1 MKQILRISKKKNKK
15 NLKSKNNRCHGGFPG
30 RDNEFPLFFYIKI
43 AVYRDLDEE
52 GHIDETS
59 EITDDEELLGA
70 FFMLGEK
77 WDEVNQYYLKDNEK
91 PIKGLIDQFTD
102 VILNDIKQDF
112 EDFQDPLKY
121 EIDYINEIFFDGL
134 STIKVKSF
142 IDGNDPKDDME
153 TVNDAFDKICDKIQE
168 YTFSNNLNYVKYNGL
183 YYTLQNVISEEQY
196 VNQFWTEHYSEEYD
210 KKYYYN
216 TLLKKSQWEKP
227 ENGYIKD
234 MSEEDD

>member
-1 MKQILRISKKKNKK
+1 MTRILRISKKKNKK
-15 NLKSKNNRCHGGFPG
+15 NLKSKNNRYHGGFPG
-30 RDNEFPLFFYIKI
+30 RDNEFALFFYIKI

-52 GHIDETS
+52 GQIDETS
-59 EITDDEELLGA
+59 EITDDQELLGA
-70 FFMLGEK
+70 FFMLGEQ

-134 STIKVKSF
+134 SIIKVKSF

-168 YTFSNNLNYVKYNGL
+168 YTFADDLNYVKYNGL
-183 YYTLQNVISEEQY
+183 YYTLQNVISEEQF
-196 VNQFWTEHYSEEYD
+196 VNQFWTEHFSEEYD

-216 TLLKKSQWEKP
+216 SRLKKSQWEKP
-227 ENGYIKD
+227 ENAYIKD
-234 MSEEDD
+234 SIEDD